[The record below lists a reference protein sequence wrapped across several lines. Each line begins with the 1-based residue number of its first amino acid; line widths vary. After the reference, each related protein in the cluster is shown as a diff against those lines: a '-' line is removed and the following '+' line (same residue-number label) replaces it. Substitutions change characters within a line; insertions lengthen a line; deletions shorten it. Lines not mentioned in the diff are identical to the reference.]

1 MRPAESPTL
10 PDDLRQVKTMLSAQ
24 ELTLLYRLARD
35 TYAGCGE
42 IVDGGAFLGGSTLAL
57 ALGLRDNP
65 RVTDKA
71 FRIHSYDYF
80 VADHF
85 VAQFISGVPEGAS
98 TRPYFDSVIA
108 PVASHVSVHEGD
120 ITTFPWRRDKPIDIL
135 FIDVAKSWETNDFL
149 MHQFFPQLTAGSYVI
164 QQDYHW
170 PHTPWISITMELLK
184 ESFTHLE
191 SMPWATSFYRC
202 NRAIDRD
209 LLPASLRDLGAP
221 LLRRL
226 ADQAQVFERGGREWT
241 AQQCNIVSLCL
252 SLGDVDEAARV
263 MEDTLRTAPR
273 WVEYFQYRPN
283 IPVRA

>member
-65 RVTDKA
+65 RVADKA
-71 FRIHSYDYF
+71 FRIHSYDDF

-85 VAQFISGVPEGAS
+85 VEQFISGVPKGAS
-98 TRPYFDSVIA
+98 TRPNYDSVIA
-108 PVASHVSVHEGD
+108 PVAEHVAVHQGD
-120 ITTFPWRRDKPIDIL
+120 VTTFPWRRHQPIEIL
-135 FIDVAKSWETNDFL
+135 CIDVAESWGTNDFL
-149 MHQFFPQLTAGSYVI
+149 LHQFFPQLMVGSYVI
-164 QQDYHW
+164 QRGCHW
-170 PHTPWISITMELLK
+170 PDTPWISITMELLK

-191 SMPWATSFYRC
+191 SMPWATSSYRC
-202 NRAIDRD
+202 DRVIDRHV
-209 LLPASLRDLGAP
+209 LPASLRDLGAP
-221 LLRRL
+221 RLRRL
-226 ADQAQVFERGGREWT
+226 ADQAQVFERGGREWA

-252 SLGDVDEAARV
+252 SLGEIDDASRV
-263 MEDTLRTAPR
+263 MEDTLRTAPT
-273 WVEYFQYRPN
+273 WVDYFQYRPN

>member
-10 PDDLRQVKTMLSAQ
+10 PEDLQQVKTMLSAQ
-24 ELTLLYRLARD
+24 ELNLLYSLAQHSYTGR
-35 TYAGCGE
+35 GE

-57 ALGLRDNP
+57 ACGLRDNAQ
-65 RVTDKA
+65 VGDKS

-85 VAQFISGVPEGAS
+85 VAQFIPGFPEGQS
-98 TRPYFDSVIA
+98 TRSYFDGVIA
-108 PVASHVSVHEGD
+108 PVASHVAVHEGD
-120 ITTFPWRRDKPIDIL
+120 LTTFPWPAHRPIEIL

-149 MHQFFPQLTAGSYVI
+149 LHQFFPRLDVGSFVI

-184 ESFTHLE
+184 DSFTHLE

-202 NRAIDRD
+202 ERSIDPAT
-209 LLPASLRDLGAP
+209 LPARLRDLGAP
-221 LLRRL
+221 MLRRL
-226 ADQAQVFERGGREWT
+226 ADQAQIYERGGREWT

-252 SLGDVDEAARV
+252 CLGDIDDGARV
-263 MEDTLRTAPR
+263 MDDTLRTAPS
-273 WVEYFQYRPN
+273 WVEYFQYRPH
-283 IPVRA
+283 IPARP